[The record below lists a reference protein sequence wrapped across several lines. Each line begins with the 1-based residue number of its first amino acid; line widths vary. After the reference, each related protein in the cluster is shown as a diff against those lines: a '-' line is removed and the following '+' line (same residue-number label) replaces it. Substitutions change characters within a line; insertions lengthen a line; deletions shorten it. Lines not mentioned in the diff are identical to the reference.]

1 MIAVSTSPA
10 SNQAGQKRLRRS
22 QSRLEFYESTAG
34 RTATSLMTIE
44 MRAALELRALR
55 VPLDASPD
63 FLSFPRETDEEA
75 IRESSNARCIL
86 GREESAAVRNLRGGL
101 TTMKR
106 SESGVLLVTV
116 R

>member
-1 MIAVSTSPA
+1 
-10 SNQAGQKRLRRS
+10 
-22 QSRLEFYESTAG
+22 
-34 RTATSLMTIE
+34 LMTIE

>member
-1 MIAVSTSPA
+1 
-10 SNQAGQKRLRRS
+10 
-22 QSRLEFYESTAG
+22 
-34 RTATSLMTIE
+34 LMTIE

-55 VPLDASPD
+55 VPLGASPD
-63 FLSFPRETDEEA
+63 FLSFPRETDEEVV
-75 IRESSNARCIL
+75 RESSNARCIL
-86 GREESAAVRNLRGGL
+86 GRGESAAVRNLRGGL